1 MLLKQAASILLTT
14 EGTLAYH
21 LVVITTLGLA
31 LVMGRA
37 LKSGSR
43 AREFTTWDL
52 ALLGVLFLRIALI
65 GYTGLIWMGDLNS
78 TIVLPALDR
87 FVDISS
93 LLLLTWGLYH
103 PGESQ
108 RWDLALL
115 VGLALAA
122 VGLLATV
129 LFTPNGITPY
139 FNRTVADALW
149 SLLGFIFCLF
159 VFGWTLAKKLEY
171 RPLLLTGFGLL
182 AAGYGFHLTL
192 GPSDASFAA
201 LLRWAELGAYP
212 LIAMRGASQSIS
224 RSQPKIDYKP
234 ATRSDQEA
242 RFLPEILQ
250 ETTSILESSSQDIL
264 ARGAVQS
271 VARSMKSELC
281 FLLTPP
287 DPSGYLSV
295 AAAYDLISETFI
307 EGETYTTE
315 ELPVLA
321 QALRRKQPLVLPAGT
336 KIPDAQVLKNTL
348 GLAQT
353 GPFLMAPIAYN
364 GELVGGLVLLSPYA
378 RSRWSNVSMEAV
390 KSFGQ
395 LIGRRFSQL
404 REHERTLHAA
414 MTSPSANIEE
424 TRREVERLLR
434 ENTELT
440 DQLLEATDRAGQ
452 ELAGFLQNHS
462 LARETI
468 SLLESEID
476 RMNEFVAEPSE
487 PSDNDQIAQ
496 LSYELQ
502 HSLQELSEART
513 QLALLDALPD
523 GTAPLTEESGDL
535 RRLAHLARD
544 LRQPMAAIVGYTDLL
559 SDEIDTPLEE
569 DALLYVERI
578 REGTEKLAKLLNQ
591 LIHIAAIETGS
602 LELLPTSLNLSYWI
616 DDSLEQV
623 KPALEKR
630 GLHLRKRIPQ
640 NMPRVMADPDAI
652 SQVLIHL
659 LNNAIGASPEGG
671 VVGVGVR
678 IAEADA
684 TGFLTLRISDEGRG
698 IPAAE
703 LHRVFDP
710 SYPPEGPPLMGL
722 GEEPIGLSIMK
733 SLVEAMGGRI
743 WIESKENFG
752 TTFVILLPLAE
763 DRDAKNDQLLAQ
775 M

>member
-1 MLLKQAASILLTT
+1 MTLAQAASILLTT
-14 EGTLAYH
+14 EGTLAYY
-21 LVVITTLGLA
+21 LVLITTLGLTLA
-31 LVMGRA
+31 MGRA
-37 LKSGSR
+37 VRSDSR
-43 AREFTTWDL
+43 PREFSSWDL
-52 ALLGVLFLRIALI
+52 AVIGVLFLRLALM
-65 GYTGLIWMGDLNS
+65 GYTGFTWFGNLNS
-78 TIVLPALDR
+78 TVVLPALDR
-87 FVDISS
+87 FVGISS
-93 LLLLTWGLYH
+93 LVLLSWGLFH

-108 RWDLALL
+108 RWDIGLLVSLALS
-115 VGLALAA
+115 A
-122 VGLLATV
+122 VALLATV
-129 LFTPNGITPY
+129 LFTYSGITPY

-149 SLLGFIFCLF
+149 SLAGFFICLPLAIWLIFTRNNQ
-159 VFGWTLAKKLEY
+159 W
-171 RPLLLTGFGLL
+171 PLMLVGFGLL
-182 AAGYGFHLTL
+182 AAGYGLHLTL
-192 GPSDASFAA
+192 GPPDASFPAI
-201 LLRWAELGAYP
+201 LRWAELGAYP
-212 LIAMRGASQSIS
+212 LIAMSGVNMAITRMQTRAARKPVS
-224 RSQPKIDYKP
+224 R
-234 ATRSDQEA
+234 TDQEA

-281 FLLTPP
+281 FLITPP

-295 AAAYDLISETFI
+295 AAAYDLISENFI
-307 EGETYTTE
+307 EGETYTAD

-321 QALRRKQPLVLPAGT
+321 QALRRKHPLVLPGGT
-336 KIPDAQVLKNTL
+336 KIPDAQVLKTTL

-353 GPFLMAPIAYN
+353 GPILMAPISYN

-378 RSRWSNVSMEAV
+378 RSRWSAVSMEAV

-395 LIGRRFSQL
+395 LIGHRFYQL
-404 REHERTLHAA
+404 RKHEQSLHAA

-424 TRREVERLLR
+424 TRRQVERLLK

-440 DQLLEATDRAGQ
+440 NQLLEATDQAGQ

-468 SLLESEID
+468 SLLESEIE
-476 RMNEFVAEPSE
+476 RMKEFVSEPAEPSE
-487 PSDNDQIAQ
+487 NDQIAQ

-502 HSLQELSEART
+502 HSLQELSDART

-523 GTAPLTEESGDL
+523 GQPPTREESGDL
-535 RRLAHLARD
+535 RRLARLAQD
-544 LRQPMAAIVGYTDLL
+544 LRQPMAAIMGYTDLL
-559 SDEIDTPLEE
+559 HDEIASSPETDTHM
-569 DALLYVERI
+569 YVERI
-578 REGTEKLAKLLNQ
+578 REGTGKLAKLLNQ

-602 LELLPTSLNLSYWI
+602 LDVLPSSIDLSYWI
-616 DDSLEQV
+616 EDSLEHV
-623 KPALEKR
+623 KPALDRR

-640 NMPRVMADPDAI
+640 KIPRVMADPDAI

-659 LNNAIGASPEGG
+659 LNNAVGASPEGG
-671 VVGVGVR
+671 VVGVSLR

-698 IPAAE
+698 IPASD

-752 TTFVILLPLAE
+752 TTFVVLLPLA
-763 DRDAKNDQLLAQ
+763 DDKDARNERLLAQ

>member
-1 MLLKQAASILLTT
+1 MLLTQAASILLST

-21 LVVITTLGLA
+21 LILIITLGLA
-31 LVMGRA
+31 LAMGRA
-37 LKSGSR
+37 LHRGTR
-43 AREFTTWDL
+43 QPEFSSWEL
-52 ALLGVLFLRIALI
+52 AVLGVLFLRLALMS
-65 GYTGLIWMGDLNS
+65 YTAFMWVGSFNS
-78 TIVLPALDR
+78 TVVLPALDR
-87 FVDISS
+87 FVGFTS
-93 LLLLTWGLYH
+93 LALLAWGLLQ
-103 PGESQ
+103 PGDKQ
-108 RWDLALL
+108 RWDFALL
-115 VGLALAA
+115 GILSLSG

-129 LFTPNGITPY
+129 LFTSAGITPY
-139 FNRTVADALW
+139 FNRTTSDALW
-149 SLLGFIFCLF
+149 SMSGFMLCLAACVWLFWQRRESWSLLLAGFALLGS
-159 VFGWTLAKKLEY
+159 
-171 RPLLLTGFGLL
+171 
-182 AAGYGFHLTL
+182 GYALHLTL
-192 GPSDASFAA
+192 GPSDASFPA
-201 LLRWAELGAYP
+201 LLRWTELGAYP
-212 LIAMRGASQSIS
+212 LLAMSAVSVAVSIV
-224 RSQPKIDYKP
+224 RARAVRKP
-234 ATRSDQEA
+234 ASRTDQEA

-264 ARGAVQS
+264 ARGAVES

-281 FLLTPP
+281 FLITPP
-287 DPSGYLSV
+287 DPSGYLSL
-295 AAAYDLISETFI
+295 AAAYDLISEKFI
-307 EGETYTTE
+307 EGETYTAD

-336 KIPDAQVLKNTL
+336 KIPDVQILKTTL
-348 GLAQT
+348 GLVQT
-353 GPFLMAPIAYN
+353 GPILMAPISYN

-378 RSRWSNVSMEAV
+378 RSRWSDLSMEAV

-404 REHERTLHAA
+404 RSQERTLHAA

-424 TRREVERLLR
+424 TRREVERLLQQ
-434 ENTELT
+434 NNELT
-440 DQLLEATDRAGQ
+440 NQLLEATDQAGQ

-468 SLLESEID
+468 SLLESEIE
-476 RMNEFVAEPSE
+476 RMKEFVVEPSQ
-487 PSDNDQIAQ
+487 PTDNDQIAQ

-523 GTAPLTEESGDL
+523 GRPPVRDDSGDL
-535 RRLAHLARD
+535 RRIARLAQD
-544 LRQPMAAIVGYTDLL
+544 LRQPMASIVGYTDLL
-559 SDEIDTPLEE
+559 TDELDSLPE
-569 DALLYVERI
+569 DDSKLYIERI
-578 REGTEKLAKLLNQ
+578 REGTNKLARVLNQ

-602 LELLPTSLNLSYWI
+602 LEVLATSLDITYWI

-623 KPALEKR
+623 QPAMEKR
-630 GLHLRKRIPQ
+630 GLHLRKRVPQ
-640 NMPRVMADPDAI
+640 VAPRVMADPDAI

-659 LNNAIGASPEGG
+659 LNNAIGASPDGG
-671 VVGVGVR
+671 VVGIGLRV
-678 IAEADA
+678 AEADA
-684 TGFLTLRISDEGRG
+684 DGFLTLRISDEGRG
-698 IPAAE
+698 IPASD

-752 TTFVILLPLAE
+752 TTFVVLLPLAE
-763 DRDAKNDQLLAQ
+763 DKQAKNDSLIAL

>member
-1 MLLKQAASILLTT
+1 MLLTQAASILLST

-21 LVVITTLGLA
+21 LILIITLGLA
-31 LVMGRA
+31 LAMGRA
-37 LKSGSR
+37 LHRGTR
-43 AREFTTWDL
+43 QPEFSSWEL
-52 ALLGVLFLRIALI
+52 AVLGVLFLRLALMS
-65 GYTGLIWMGDLNS
+65 YTAFMWVGSFNS
-78 TIVLPALDR
+78 TVVLPALDR
-87 FVDISS
+87 FVGFTS
-93 LLLLTWGLYH
+93 LALLAWGLLQ
-103 PGESQ
+103 PGDKQ
-108 RWDLALL
+108 RWDFALL
-115 VGLALAA
+115 GILSLSG

-129 LFTPNGITPY
+129 LFTSAGITPY
-139 FNRTVADALW
+139 FNRTTSDALW
-149 SLLGFIFCLF
+149 SMSGFMLCLAACVWLFWQRRESWSLLLAGFALLGS
-159 VFGWTLAKKLEY
+159 
-171 RPLLLTGFGLL
+171 
-182 AAGYGFHLTL
+182 GYALHLTL
-192 GPSDASFAA
+192 GPSDASFPA
-201 LLRWAELGAYP
+201 LLRWTELGAYP
-212 LIAMRGASQSIS
+212 LLAMSAVSVAVSIV
-224 RSQPKIDYKP
+224 RARAVRKP
-234 ATRSDQEA
+234 ASRTDQEA

-264 ARGAVQS
+264 ARGAVES

-281 FLLTPP
+281 FLITPP
-287 DPSGYLSV
+287 DPSGYLSL
-295 AAAYDLISETFI
+295 AAAYDLISEKFI
-307 EGETYTTE
+307 EGETYTAD

-336 KIPDAQVLKNTL
+336 KIPDVQILKTTL
-348 GLAQT
+348 GLVQT
-353 GPFLMAPIAYN
+353 GPILMAPISYN

-378 RSRWSNVSMEAV
+378 RSRWSDLSMEAV

-404 REHERTLHAA
+404 RSQERTLHAA

-424 TRREVERLLR
+424 TRREVERLLQQ
-434 ENTELT
+434 NNELT
-440 DQLLEATDRAGQ
+440 NQLLEATDQAGQ

-468 SLLESEID
+468 SLLESEIE
-476 RMNEFVAEPSE
+476 RMKEFVVEPSQ
-487 PSDNDQIAQ
+487 PTDNDQIAQ

-523 GTAPLTEESGDL
+523 GRPPVRDDSGDL
-535 RRLAHLARD
+535 RRIARLAQD
-544 LRQPMAAIVGYTDLL
+544 LRQPMASIVGYTDLL
-559 SDEIDTPLEE
+559 TDELDSLPEDDSKLYID
-569 DALLYVERI
+569 RI
-578 REGTEKLAKLLNQ
+578 REGTNKLARVLNQ

-602 LELLPTSLNLSYWI
+602 LEVLATSLDITYWI

-623 KPALEKR
+623 QPAMEKR
-630 GLHLRKRIPQ
+630 GLHLRKRVPQ
-640 NMPRVMADPDAI
+640 VAPRVMADPDAI

-659 LNNAIGASPEGG
+659 LNNAIGASPDGG
-671 VVGVGVR
+671 VVGIGLRV
-678 IAEADA
+678 AEADA
-684 TGFLTLRISDEGRG
+684 DGFLTLRISDEGRG
-698 IPAAE
+698 IPASD

-752 TTFVILLPLAE
+752 TTFVVLLPLAE
-763 DRDAKNDQLLAQ
+763 DKQAKNDSLIAL

>member
-1 MLLKQAASILLTT
+1 MLLTQAASILLTT

-21 LVVITTLGLA
+21 SILTTTLLLA
-31 LVMGRA
+31 LAMGRA
-37 LKSGSR
+37 IRIVRKPR
-43 AREFTTWDL
+43 DFTSWEL
-52 ALLGVLFLRIALI
+52 ALLGVLFLRLALL
-65 GYTGLIWMGDLNS
+65 GYAGIDWAGNLNS

-87 FVDISS
+87 FVSLSS
-93 LLLLTWGLYH
+93 LALLTWGLF
-103 PGESQ
+103 Q
-108 RWDLALL
+108 RTDTQRGDVALL
-115 VGLALAA
+115 ISLAIFA

-129 LFTPNGITPY
+129 LFTSSGIAPY
-139 FNRTVADALW
+139 FNRTPADALW
-149 SLLGFIFCLF
+149 SIVGFLFTFTVSVWLLIRRQTSWPPLLG
-159 VFGWTLAKKLEY
+159 
-171 RPLLLTGFGLL
+171 GFGLL
-182 AAGYGFHLTL
+182 ALGYGLHLTI
-192 GPSDASFAA
+192 GPSDASFPA
-201 LLRWAELGAYP
+201 LLRWSELAAYP
-212 LIAMRGASQSIS
+212 LIVTGGIS
-224 RSQPKIDYKP
+224 RAIIRSQEKAARRPVSR
-234 ATRSDQEA
+234 TDQEA

-281 FLLTPP
+281 FFITPP
-287 DPSGYLSV
+287 DHSGYLSV
-295 AAAYDLISETFI
+295 AAAYDLISEKFI
-307 EGETYTTE
+307 EGETYTAD

-336 KIPDAQVLKNTL
+336 KIPDAQIMRNTL
-348 GLAQT
+348 GLTQT
-353 GPFLMAPIAYN
+353 GPILMAPISYN

-378 RSRWSNVSMEAV
+378 RSRWSDVSMEAV

-404 REHERTLHAA
+404 RKHERNLHAA

-424 TRREVERLLR
+424 TRKEVERLLQ

-452 ELAGFLQNHS
+452 DLAGFLQNHS

-476 RMNEFVAEPSE
+476 RMKDFVAEPAE

-523 GTAPLTEESGDL
+523 GRPPATEDSGDL
-535 RRLAHLARD
+535 HRLAHLAQD
-544 LRQPMAAIVGYTDLL
+544 LRQPMASIVGYTDLL
-559 SDEIDTPLEE
+559 MDELGSLPDN
-569 DALLYVERI
+569 DAMLYVDRI
-578 REGTEKLAKLLNQ
+578 REGTNRLAKLLNQ

-602 LELLPTSLNLSYWI
+602 LEVLPTSLDLPYWI
-616 DDSLEQV
+616 EDSLEQV
-623 KPALEKR
+623 KPGLERR

-640 NMPRVMADPDAI
+640 NVPRVMADPDAI
-652 SQVLIHL
+652 SQILIHL

-671 VVGVGVR
+671 VVGIGLR

-698 IPAAE
+698 IPASD

-710 SYPPEGPPLMGL
+710 GYPPDGPPLMGL

-733 SLVEAMGGRI
+733 TLVEAMGGRI

-752 TTFVILLPLAE
+752 TTFVVLLPLAE
-763 DRDAKNDQLLAQ
+763 DKDAKNETLIAQ

>member
-1 MLLKQAASILLTT
+1 MLTT

-21 LVVITTLGLA
+21 LIIIATLGLVLA
-31 LVMGRA
+31 VGRI
-37 LKSGSR
+37 LR
-43 AREFTTWDL
+43 REFSAGDFTSWEL
-52 ALLGVLFLRIALI
+52 AVLGVLFLRIALM
-65 GYTGLIWMGDLNS
+65 GYTGFTWAGGLNS
-78 TIVLPALDR
+78 TVVLPALDR
-87 FVDISS
+87 FVSISS
-93 LLLLTWGLYH
+93 VVLLFWGLLH

-108 RWDLALL
+108 RWDIALL
-115 VGLALAA
+115 TTLTAA
-122 VGLLATV
+122 SAGLLATV
-129 LFTPNGITPY
+129 LFTSRGITPY
-139 FNRTVADALW
+139 FNRTAADALW
-149 SLLGFIFCLF
+149 SLSGFFLCLSICAWL
-159 VFGWTLAKKLEY
+159 VFQRPHSW
-171 RPLLLTGFGLL
+171 PLLLSGFGLL
-182 AAGYGFHLTL
+182 SLGYGLHLTL
-192 GPSDASFAA
+192 GPSDASFPAI
-201 LLRWAELGAYP
+201 LRWAELGAYP
-212 LIAMRGASQSIS
+212 LTGMAAVSMAAARLHTSQI
-224 RSQPKIDYKP
+224 RKP

-242 RFLPEILQ
+242 RFLPEILH

-271 VARSMKSELC
+271 VARSLKSELC
-281 FLLTPP
+281 FLITPP
-287 DPSGYLSV
+287 DPSDYLSI
-295 AAAYDLISETFI
+295 AAAYDLISEKFI
-307 EGETYTTE
+307 EGQTYSAE

-336 KIPDAQVLKNTL
+336 KIPDAHVLKRYL

-353 GPFLMAPIAYN
+353 GPILMAPVAYD

-378 RSRWSNVSMEAV
+378 RSRWSDVSMEAV

-395 LIGRRFSQL
+395 LIGQRFYQL
-404 REHERTLHAA
+404 RKQERSLHAA

-424 TRREVERLLR
+424 TRREVERLLQ
-434 ENTELT
+434 ENTQLTNQLLDAT
-440 DQLLEATDRAGQ
+440 DQAGQ

-476 RMNEFVAEPSE
+476 RMKTVVTAPAE

-523 GTAPLTEESGDL
+523 GRPPIKEGSGDL
-535 RRLAHLARD
+535 RRLARLAQD

-559 SDEIDTPLEE
+559 SDEVSALPGN
-569 DALLYVERI
+569 DAEMYIERI
-578 REGTEKLAKLLNQ
+578 REGTNRLAKLLNQ
-591 LIHIAAIETGS
+591 LIHIAAIESGS
-602 LELLPTSLNLSYWI
+602 LEMVPTPMDLAYWI

-623 KPALEKR
+623 QPGLERR

-640 NMPRVMADPDAI
+640 NVPRVMADPDAI

-671 VVGVGVR
+671 VVGISLR

-698 IPAAE
+698 IPASD
-703 LHRVFDP
+703 LHRVFDS
-710 SYPPEGPPLMGL
+710 SYPQEGPPLMGL

-752 TTFVILLPLAE
+752 TTFVVLLPLAE
-763 DRDAKNDQLLAQ
+763 DREAQNNLLAQ
-775 M
+775 L